1 MMIKNTVIDKIF
13 KERQEIILH
22 NRKEQHIIVCLKD
35 LIEREIKRQ
44 DLFEIQVI
52 HILITYNQC
61 K

>member
-22 NRKEQHIIVCLKD
+22 NRKEQHIIVCSKD

-52 HILITYNQC
+52 NILITYNQC